1 MKYLNTFLFYLFLLM
16 MPVTLVSQSNKS
28 IPTVDFESFQ
38 PWLNKNSD
46 TTYVINFW
54 ATWCAPCVK
63 ELPDF
68 EKINKKYENQKFK
81 MLLVSM
87 DFLRDKEK
95 RLVPFVEKNNLRAE
109 VILLYAPNANAWIDI
124 VDASWSGALPATLIY
139 KKNQK
144 IFHEGGYTFEELN
157 QIINKLITN

>member
-1 MKYLNTFLFYLFLLM
+1 MKYFYTFLIFFIPLLI
-16 MPVTLVSQSNKS
+16 PVSVVSQSNEA
-28 IPTVDFESFQ
+28 IPTLDFKSFQ
-38 PWLNKNSD
+38 PWLNKQND

-68 EKINKKYENQKFK
+68 EKINKKYESQKFK

-95 RLVPFVEKNNLRAE
+95 RLVPFVEKNKLIAE
-109 VILLYAPNANAWIDI
+109 VVLLYAPNANDWIDI

-144 IFHEGGYTFEELN
+144 IFHEGGYTFDELN